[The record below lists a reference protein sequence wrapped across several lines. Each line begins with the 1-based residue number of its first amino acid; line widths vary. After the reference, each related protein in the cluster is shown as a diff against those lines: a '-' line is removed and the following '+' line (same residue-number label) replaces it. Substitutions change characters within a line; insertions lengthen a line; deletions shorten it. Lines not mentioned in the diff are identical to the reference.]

1 MKFLRSTRTF
11 GTSLFKKKIETNQ
24 IEEILQLEHF
34 DHRDKFYTTL
44 QVNNQSIQFEVDSGS
59 AVTIM
64 EKEEARKFFKGEI
77 MYKTRLKLV
86 SFCKTWIKVEGYIT
100 VNVKYGNSEYKLN
113 IYITLRLSVLRY

>member
-11 GTSLFKKKIETNQ
+11 GTSLFKKKPVETNQ

-34 DHRDKFYTTL
+34 DQRDKFYTTL
-44 QVNNQSIQFEVDSGS
+44 QVNNQSVQFEVDSGS

-77 MYKTRLKLV
+77 MYKTGLKLV

-100 VNVKYGNSEYKLN
+100 VSK
-113 IYITLRLSVLRY
+113 